1 MGIRHPRGQV
11 EHVYLRGTESLRQD
25 TANDR
30 HPDQGAGL
38 LGNLLGLALSQ
49 TGARTFLEDR
59 DPGAV
64 ATAVGMG
71 AGTDADCPAP
81 EVVFVAVPPDQIARE
96 VAAAL
101 TRFPQ
106 ATVSDVGSV
115 KSEPIAALSAAVAA
129 DLSRYVGGHPMAGRE
144 ISAAAGR
151 GDLFEDRPRILTPV
165 ADTDPQRL
173 AQVSGLAQS
182 THAVA
187 RLMDP
192 DEHDRRWLCAHTHRK
207 WSRRCW
213 PRSCSVRRRQTSVWL
228 ARRGH
233 YPHRGQRPGSM
244 ARSCSPTPSTWT
256 RI

>member
-1 MGIRHPRGQV
+1 MCTCAGLRACAKTPPMTDILIR
-11 EHVYLRGTESLRQD
+11 
-25 TANDR
+25 
-30 HPDQGAGL
+30 GAGL
-38 LGNLLGLALSQ
+38 LGTSLGLALSQ

-115 KSEPIAALSAAVAA
+115 KSEPIAALAAVAA

-144 ISAAAGR
+144 ISGAAAGR
-151 GDLFEDRPRILTPV
+151 ETCSKTGRGSSPRSRTPI
-165 ADTDPQRL
+165 RN
-173 AQVSGLAQS
+173 G
-182 THAVA
+182 
-187 RLMDP
+187 
-192 DEHDRRWLCAHTHRK
+192 
-207 WSRRCW
+207 SRRSAAW
-213 PRSCSVRRRQTSVWL
+213 RRARTRSY
-228 ARRGH
+228 A
-233 YPHRGQRPGSM
+233 
-244 ARSCSPTPSTWT
+244 
-256 RI
+256 